1 MKTYSEARQEILF
14 KAARDLRK
22 VAASVLDDT
31 TDGGAGISRSNTR
44 WAIDLAARISRQAWD
59 IEESGHEQCVATRI
73 QETNLTKSKDAY
85 SRAID
90 RFEARVR
97 AANGLSYTESVI
109 EWAANVAGLNGL
121 SETPL
126 SYAR

>member
-1 MKTYSEARQEILF
+1 MTKTYSEARQEILF

-31 TDGGAGISRSNTR
+31 VDAGAGISRQTVK
-44 WAIDLAARISRQAWD
+44 WAIDLAARISRQAWE
-59 IEESGHEQCVATRI
+59 IEESGHEQCVASRI
-73 QETNLTKSKDAY
+73 QETNLSKSKDAY

-97 AANGLSYTESVI
+97 EANGISYAQSVI
-109 EWAANVAGLNGL
+109 EWASEPYAGDPR
-121 SETPL
+121 PL